1 MKILRVAGKN
11 LASLS
16 KFDIDFRKLTGGNNE
31 VFAIIGDTGAGK
43 STILDAICLGLYAS
57 TPRIAKGTRKGT
69 LTLDESISVSTADN
83 IHIMTRGQTSCFAE
97 VDFVG
102 RDGELYRSRYEI
114 GKKRIKY
121 SYSQSIKLLDKA
133 GNPVK
138 TVAET
143 KGSQKQLEE
152 GIIVSHTGLS
162 WSQFSKIIILPQG
175 DFTAFLDETPENKIA
190 LLEKLTGTEIYKSI
204 DDVVHDRIRSLNDKR
219 KELKLEMESIK
230 ARLLQDEEI
239 AETQCQI
246 TLRKADLDAVNA
258 RIKAV
263 ADFTDCQKQA
273 DAVKNSAAAFLQQE
287 EELKQELNA
296 LQNENRIITLY
307 DLASPLRALHAAI
320 DLQEK
325 SRTEHEN
332 RERELNARTPELQIR
347 LDETRKTRD
356 EKKRDRD
363 LRLSERE
370 ARKPELARAEALTQS
385 SAEFARDLKNLA
397 GNIEAENKALA
408 KTDLELKAH
417 NDKKSDAEVRR
428 QKLEA
433 DHEKD
438 SEYQDLLPVWNDLN
452 AKLPEY
458 RSQGKLLDSLGKENK
473 KVDAAMKN
481 RVAAWEA
488 DWQQYHALTQ
498 DSGTYS
504 FTAGELPPA
513 APLDAALEKLEGWHG
528 LSAGIR
534 NNVSALL
541 NAADYFLNDAA
552 GVPGRYQACL
562 ESLEILAAREKDL
575 KEKQQEYAAK
585 EPALKEAEQLEKLV
599 LETEKE
605 KSGLEGRR
613 ATCLKHGAD
622 VKKRLEILKKEEKRL
637 ETEKDD
643 LKARMEQDQKWQ
655 PLASSWNDLYRVSE
669 KYRMLNGCIAGYD
682 QDIKARNN
690 DLTALENLLNQKF
703 QAYQDLVL
711 QESGFASPG
720 DAIPSAA
727 PYTAAQDTLKTSQKM
742 LSGLDALIRD
752 TDGRFRNFL
761 SLTDVFSETCAQ
773 ASRDNDELRGFQGE
787 DSPIARLEN
796 RINELNQN
804 IGVCKVAEQLKEAAF
819 KLKPGDACPCC
830 GSREHP
836 GLDGSNTEISVG
848 WEKLIRK
855 LPDYQR
861 ELKAAENE
869 LKKQNEEKITLETR
883 VAKYWKDLKKET
895 RNIAGVLKDLAAG
908 RDEIAGLI
916 NTLAGMA
923 PGTKPPVSGIIAWLE
938 TLLQVTAEK
947 GSGLHLL
954 AGTALADISGII
966 AGYQQDLEQAKEYPV
981 FDKTGDLNA
990 LKEDL
995 GNAVAEL
1002 ARFRTDTLEKAS
1014 VTLTEIDDKIRGVPQ
1029 AGQEIAAARDHIEEL
1044 NHAINDLQAKKD
1056 CAVKERDAAQFSG
1069 DEVIKQAFGDLIGAD
1084 SQEAYQSRVCFYEE
1098 IAKRIS
1104 ETESALKNNDRNAEA
1119 NERSLADS
1127 QKDLADE
1134 TVQEASIADS
1144 IARRDQEIA
1153 EYAARIKELLSG
1165 QEKAQTCRDKF
1176 EKDIRSSENELTQA
1190 RQKLNDGIKG
1200 LENLKELIERKHQD
1214 IRAEREKLLGNL
1226 SNAAVL
1232 GTSLP
1237 EASLSGITAVRK
1249 ELSELSDP
1257 DNELLRSSGDFLA
1270 GDAGRLAEIVGEFLS
1285 YLSVQVSG
1293 AGTSSL
1299 AAAPAVSEFSEKLS
1313 GGTGCRESLTAY
1325 EASLKAGSDRIS
1337 GAEKDL
1343 KTARTILRKAQN
1355 SSESY
1360 GKDKEGLEKIRQQ
1373 IAEIADHRK
1382 TLLIE
1387 TGSACID
1394 SIWKELTAADDKVF
1408 QNRIKELEKT
1418 AENLAAYPGRLE
1430 KLDTELKGINA
1441 GIAGCQERQ
1450 AAAKNRLQELET
1462 AQAAAREKQKEADD
1476 EITRITAGLGLAGL
1490 RDLLDKAVAAAEQ
1503 DLKTA
1508 EIAFNNSENAVKN
1521 HQVLMENNA
1530 RELNEIKKELSDKKT
1545 EMSEKAAFIAG
1556 ADGEFSGAEIMTGL
1570 DITSEVYNGA
1580 KAAVKNV
1587 QDRLSE
1593 TGNQL
1598 REKNAVLDE
1607 LSKSLERYRAGLS
1620 GDDFTPEGELR
1631 AGLAEELAQSRNQ
1644 IDSDRNELSFK
1655 LRRNDENLQQLRE
1668 YKEKDDELYKNNEP
1682 LYQLAELFD
1691 KKKSFAA
1698 YAQTITFSYLM
1709 SKANFYIRSFTG
1721 GRYELK
1727 QAERQIVSSSK
1738 TANSLDIIVTDHYE
1752 GDMNR
1757 IVNSLSGGEKFRV
1770 ALGLALGLSDLIS
1783 SNIRVDNMFI
1793 DEGFDTLDNE
1803 RLDDVI
1809 TALSSITRRQIGIIT
1824 HVDQV
1829 VNGTM
1834 IKSKIRLQHAKNDPS
1849 KSEVIM
1855 ESAAAMRSQT

>member
-11 LASLS
+11 LASLT
-16 KFDIDFRKLTGGNNE
+16 KFDIDFRKLTGGKNE

-69 LTLDESISVSTADN
+69 LTLDESISVNTADN

-97 VDFVG
+97 VDFIG

-143 KGSQKQLEE
+143 KGSQKQLDE

-190 LLEKLTGTEIYKSI
+190 LLEKLTGTEIYKNI
-204 DDVVHDRIRSLNDKR
+204 DDVVHERIRSLNDKR

-263 ADFTDCQKQA
+263 ADFTDCQQQA
-273 DAVKNSAAAFLQQE
+273 SAVKNSAAAFLQQE
-287 EELKQELNA
+287 AELKQELNA

-307 DLASPLRALHAAI
+307 DLVSPLRALHAAI

-332 RERELNARTPELQIR
+332 RERDLNARTPELQIR

-356 EKKRDRD
+356 EKKQDRD
-363 LRLSERE
+363 LRISERE
-370 ARKPELARAEALTQS
+370 ARKPHLARAEALTQS
-385 SAEFARDLKNLA
+385 SAEFARDLQNLA

-408 KTDLELKAH
+408 KIDLELKAH
-417 NDKKSDAEVRR
+417 NDKKSDAEARR
-428 QKLEA
+428 QQLEA

-458 RSQGKLLDSLGKENK
+458 RSQGKLLDTLDKENK

-481 RVAAWEA
+481 RVAVWET

-513 APLDAALEKLEGWHG
+513 APLDAALEKLEGWHA

-541 NAADYFLNDAA
+541 NAADYYLNDAA

-562 ESLEILAAREKDL
+562 ESLENLAAREKDL

-585 EPALKEAEQLEKLV
+585 EPALKEAEELEKLV

-605 KSGLEGRR
+605 KSGLEGQRD
-613 ATCLKHGAD
+613 TCLKHLAE
-622 VKKRLEILKKEEKRL
+622 VKKRLEVLKMEEKRL
-637 ETEKDD
+637 KTEKDD
-643 LKARMEQDQKWQ
+643 LNARMEQDQKWQ
-655 PLASSWNDLYRVSE
+655 PLAPAWSDLHRVSE
-669 KYRMLNGCIAGYD
+669 KYRMLTGYITGYD
-682 QDIKARNN
+682 QDIAARKN

-727 PYTAAQDTLKTSQKM
+727 PYTAAQETLKTSQKM
-742 LSGLDALIRD
+742 FSRLDALIRD

-761 SLTDVFSETCAQ
+761 SLTDAFSETCDQ
-773 ASRDNDELRGFQGE
+773 ASRDNHELRVFQGE
-787 DSPIARLEN
+787 DSPIAELEN
-796 RINELNQN
+796 RINELNQE
-804 IGVCKVAEQLKEAAF
+804 ISACKAAKQIKAAAF
-819 KLKPGDACPCC
+819 DLKSGDPCPCC

-836 GLDGSNTEISVG
+836 GLDGSNKEIAAF
-848 WEKLIRK
+848 WEKLINK
-855 LPDYQR
+855 LPQHEMD
-861 ELKAAENE
+861 LKAAEKE

-895 RNIAGVLKDLAAG
+895 RNIAGTLKDLAAG
-908 RDEIAGLI
+908 RDEIAGLF

-923 PGTKPPVSGIIAWLE
+923 SGSESPVSGIIAWLE

-947 GSGLHLL
+947 SSGLHLL

-966 AGYQQDLEQAKEYPV
+966 AGYQQDLEQANEYPV

-990 LKEDL
+990 LKEVL

-1002 ARFRTDTLEKAS
+1002 AKFRTDTLEKTS

-1044 NHAINDLQAKKD
+1044 NHAISDLQAKKD
-1056 CAVKERDAAQFSG
+1056 CAVKERDDAVQVSG

-1084 SQEAYQSRVCFYEE
+1084 SQEAYQSRVSFYEE
-1098 IAKRIS
+1098 TAKRIS
-1104 ETESALKNNDRNAEA
+1104 ETESALKNNDRNTEA

-1134 TVQEASIADS
+1134 TAQEAGIADS

-1176 EKDIRSSENELTQA
+1176 EKDIRASENELTQA

-1200 LENLKELIERKHQD
+1200 LENLKELIERKRQD
-1214 IRAEREKLLGNL
+1214 IRTEQEKLLGNL
-1226 SNAAVL
+1226 SNAAEL

-1313 GGTGCRESLTAY
+1313 GGTRCRESLTAY

-1360 GKDKEGLEKIRQQ
+1360 GKDKENLEKIRQQ
-1373 IAEIADHRK
+1373 IAEIAAYRK
-1382 TLLIE
+1382 TLLVE

-1394 SIWKELTAADDKVF
+1394 SIWKELAAADDKVF

-1450 AAAKNRLQELET
+1450 AAAEKRRQDLET

-1490 RDLLDKAVAAAEQ
+1490 RDLLDKAVAVAEQ

-1530 RELNEIKKELSDKKT
+1530 RELNKIKKDLSDKQT
-1545 EMSEKAAFIAG
+1545 EMSEKAALIAG
-1556 ADGEFSGAEIMTGL
+1556 ADGEFSGSEIMTGL
-1570 DITSEVYNGA
+1570 DIPSEVYDGA

-1593 TGNQL
+1593 TGNQI

-1631 AGLAEELAQSRNQ
+1631 AGLQEELAQSRNQ

-1655 LRRNDENLQQLRE
+1655 LRRNDDNLRQLRE

-1727 QAERQIVSSSK
+1727 QAERQTVSSSK

-1834 IKSKIRLQHAKNDPS
+1834 IKSKIRVQHAKNDPS

-1855 ESAAAMRSQT
+1855 ESAAAMRS